1 MDLSKVEIRRPA
13 PEEWP
18 RILEVLEMANFHHIG
33 GPEMPTFPLS
43 DCFVAAV
50 DGIVIGVAGYRV
62 LDETTAKTT
71 LLAVDPE
78 CRGRSAGAALHGAR
92 QDFLR
97 KQGIET
103 LYTNSD
109 DERVIAWDQRVFGYK
124 ATGKRTPKL
133 APFGRSDK
141 HEWINL
147 MVKL

>member
-1 MDLSKVEIRRPA
+1 MDLSDLKIRRPV

-18 RILEVLEMANFHHIG
+18 RILEILETANFHHIG
-33 GPEMPTFPLS
+33 GPEMPSFPLS
-43 DCFVAAV
+43 ECFVAAV
-50 DGIVIGVAGYRV
+50 DGTVFGVAGYRV

-78 CRGRSAGAALHGAR
+78 YRGRSAGAALHRAR
-92 QDFLR
+92 QEFLR
-97 KQGIET
+97 TLGIKT

-109 DERVIAWDQRVFGYK
+109 DARVIAWYERVFGYK
-124 ATGKRTPKL
+124 PTGKRIAKL

-147 MVKL
+147 MVEL